1 MSLDQTKAQVVITTE
16 RFELRPVRVADQG
29 LLSHYASDKRV
40 ALMTSRIPHPMP
52 PGAIKAFIAQA
63 CTAERDEDVWVMDGL
78 RSGLPECMGL
88 ISLKKLD
95 RGQSEIGY
103 WVGPPHWNS
112 GVAREAVKALLEANP
127 LGNCTIFANVFQDN
141 PASARVLT
149 NAGFEYIGDAEA
161 FSVARNANVQTWTYL
176 RRMQRS

>member
-1 MSLDQTKAQVVITTE
+1 MSLDQTKTQSSIATE
-16 RFELRPVRVADQG
+16 LFDLRPVRVSDKG
-29 LLSHYASDKRV
+29 LLSYYASDKRV

-52 PGAIKAFIAQA
+52 PGAIDAFIAQA
-63 CTAERDEDVWVMDGL
+63 CCSDREEIVWVMDGL
-78 RSGLPECMGL
+78 RTGLPECMGL
-88 ISLKKLD
+88 ISLKILD

-112 GVAREAVKALLEANP
+112 GVARAAVKALLESNP
-127 LGNCTIFANVFQDN
+127 LRNCTIFANVFQDN

-149 NAGFEYIGDAEA
+149 NAGFEYIGDAES

-176 RRMQRS
+176 RKMGRT